1 MRRLRWAVVAS
12 LMVLVTGCGSTVEPA
27 SSGAEF
33 ARLAGHGTDVSFA
46 SMGGPGEALGV
57 YDLIVRGTVKDI
69 FEGIEYRYD
78 DGRPDRLVPAHAT
91 FVVSVEE
98 VLAGDRSL
106 VLEGRVYLQ
115 VLRNRQ
121 TSVDDLAA
129 ANPEPAV
136 LLLMTD
142 ISDQLPDP
150 GATVVRP
157 DRLPADAPL
166 LWADPDGLWLQTAN
180 DDEMVGIY
188 ADHDELDPAWG
199 RPRTLDEMAEVI
211 VRCRD
216 GDCP

>member
-1 MRRLRWAVVAS
+1 
-12 LMVLVTGCGSTVEPA
+12 
-27 SSGAEF
+27 
-33 ARLAGHGTDVSFA
+33 
-46 SMGGPGEALGV
+46 MGGPGEALGV
-57 YDLIVRGTVKDI
+57 YDLIVRGTVTDI
-69 FEGIEYRYD
+69 FEGIGYRYD
-78 DGRPDRLVPAHAT
+78 DGRPDRLVHVHAT
-91 FVVSVEE
+91 FVVSVDE

-106 VLEGRVYLQ
+106 ILEGRAYLQ

-142 ISDQLPDP
+142 ISDRLPDP

-166 LWADPDGLWLQTAN
+166 
-180 DDEMVGIY
+180 VGIY
-188 ADHDELDPAWG
+188 ADRDQLDPAWG

-211 VRCRD
+211 VRCRA